1 MHSGATKIN
10 SANMQVGGKQVLSHD
25 KYTGIQGYLH
35 KRKKEKERERE
46 INLHALLSV
55 VTVHNNDE

>member
-35 KRKKEKERERE
+35 KRKKERERERE
-46 INLHALLSV
+46 RDKFTCL
-55 VTVHNNDE
+55 T

>member
-25 KYTGIQGYLH
+25 KYTGE
-35 KRKKEKERERE
+35 RERERERERE

>member
-46 INLHALLSV
+46 RERERDKFTCL
-55 VTVHNNDE
+55 T